1 MRFKP
6 QPGPQTKFLSTPA
19 DIAIYGGGAGGGKSY
34 GLLLEA
40 LRNLHTPQFNAV
52 VFRRTRPEI
61 INPGGLWDQSQIYR
75 AAGMTPREGSIL
87 DWYIPHGLSVKFSHM
102 QHEKNMY
109 DWQGTEIGFAGFDEL
124 THFTRRQFFYILSRL
139 RGTTGVSG
147 YARATCNPDSE
158 SWVATFIAWW
168 IDQETGFPIPERD
181 GVLRWF
187 IRQGDDIIWS
197 DSKDE
202 LIAEYGEDLG
212 SHAMSVTFIRA
223 LVNDNQILLKKDP
236 SYLAKLKALDRVERA
251 RLLDGNWKIKASAGV
266 MFKRHDFEI
275 IKTPPSNI
283 VKRIRYWDRAATEVS
298 AISPN
303 PDWTVGVDIGITDKN
318 QFVIFD
324 VIRFRKSAL
333 KVEQSIK
340 NTASQQIRVTIGLEQ
355 DPGQAGKSEAEYLA
369 RSLAG
374 YDVRLFPVHKDKIT
388 RARPYSAQVE
398 AGNVLLVEGE
408 WNEAF
413 LREHENFPPEN
424 ASKKKSKDGIDDD
437 DSAGKDDQVDAASG
451 GFNYLTGDK
460 VGIWVAPSTQGTK
473 PMAGGFDRGKLE
485 W

>member
-6 QPGPQTKFLSTPA
+6 QPGPQTTFLSTPA
-19 DIAIYGGGAGGGKSY
+19 DIAIYGGGAGGGKSF

-40 LRNLHTPQFNAV
+40 LRNLHTPGFNAV
-52 VFRRTRPEI
+52 LFRRTRPEI

-75 AAGMTPREGSIL
+75 AAGMIPREGAIL
-87 DWYIPHGLSVKFSHM
+87 DWYMPNGLSVKFSHM

-139 RGTTGVSG
+139 RGTTGVAG
-147 YARATCNPDSE
+147 YLRATCNPDAE

-168 IDQETGFPIPERD
+168 IDPETGLPIPERD

-187 IRQGDDIIWS
+187 IRQGDDIIWA
-197 DSKDE
+197 DSKEE
-202 LIAEYGEDLG
+202 LADEYGEAG
-212 SHAMSVTFIRA
+212 EHAMSVTFIRA
-223 LVNDNQILLKKDP
+223 SVHDNKILLAKDP
-236 SYLAKLKALDRVERA
+236 AYLAKLKALDRVERA
-251 RLLDGNWKIKASAGV
+251 RLLEGNWKIKASAG
-266 MFKRHDFEI
+266 MIFKRSDFKI
-275 IKTPPSNI
+275 IKTAPTNI

-298 AISPN
+298 PTSPN
-303 PDWTVGVDIGITDKN
+303 PDWTAGVDMGVTDKN
-318 QFVIFD
+318 QFIIFHCE
-324 VIRFRKSAL
+324 RFRKSAL

-340 NTASQQIRVTIGLEQ
+340 NIAAGQKRVTIGLEQ

-369 RSLAG
+369 RTLAG

-398 AGNVLLVEGE
+398 AGNVFLVEGD

-413 LREHENFPPEN
+413 LREHEGFPPDDE
-424 ASKKKSKDGIDDD
+424 SKSSKRKDGADDD
-437 DSAGKDDQVDAASG
+437 ESAGKDDQVDAASG
-451 GFNYLTGDK
+451 AFNYLTGDK
-460 VGIWVAPSTQGTK
+460 VGVWVAPSNQGNK
-473 PMAGGFDRGKLE
+473 PMAGGFNRGNLE